1 MPTLHVLQG
10 PDKGRT
16 YQTGDEPALI
26 GRWSDQIQLTDN
38 SASRR
43 HAEIRP
49 VGGSWVLVD
58 LGSSNAT
65 YLNGQRVVSAVK
77 LKDGDQI
84 KVGSSLLVFS
94 ANERIGSL
102 TGQALVADL
111 VDLAGAGSGE
121 SSILSSISASED
133 SVILQPP
140 ETADA
145 VAAWNAVYKIAEMIG
160 TIDSVGAF
168 LGRMSDIVFE
178 HLIVDRLVIMTY
190 PDEGQELVPQV
201 VRFRYEQ
208 RDRKPKIVTSR
219 KIVAHVVETRS
230 GLLCANAMT
239 DDRFTGESSQDSI
252 HRLGLRSVICV
263 PIIAHETVQGVI
275 HLDCS
280 MSHHTYT
287 HEQLRLAIAIGRLA
301 GMAIEN
307 ARLIEQRMRT
317 ERLAAAGETVA
328 YLSHHIR
335 NLVQG
340 LHGAASTMETGIA
353 RRSVDTIASGWS
365 MMKRN
370 LERTGNLV
378 MNMLT
383 FSKDRKPSM
392 QPGSIARTIED
403 VLALAQPL
411 ADERGIMLLPDVEET
426 PVFAF
431 DPDGIHQV
439 LHNIVL
445 NAIQAVEPDSGRIN
459 IIAAPDPAGGFVTVA
474 VSDNGPGMPSE
485 TAAKVFDAF
494 YSSKGH
500 AGTGLGLAASKKIV
514 LEHGGQITVESTPGA
529 GTTFRIRLPLQ
540 SAPAESPD
548 RTQLITDSRPRRPGR
563 S

>member
-1 MPTLHVLQG
+1 VPTLHVLQG

-38 SASRR
+38 STSRR

-49 VGGSWVLVD
+49 VGGAWVLVD

-102 TGQALVADL
+102 TGPSLIADL
-111 VDLAGAGSGE
+111 VDLGGSGSGE

-168 LGRMSDIVFE
+168 LGRMADVVFE

-190 PDEGQELVPQV
+190 PDDGQELVPQV

-219 KIVAHVVETRS
+219 KIVAHVVDTKS

-239 DDRFTGESSQDSI
+239 DDRFSPESSQDSI

-263 PIIAHETVQGVI
+263 PIIAHEAVQGVI

-287 HEQLRLAIAIGRLA
+287 HEQLRLAIAIGRLT

-307 ARLIEQRMRT
+307 ARLLEQRMRT

-340 LHGAASTMETGIA
+340 LHGAASTVETGIA
-353 RRSVDTIASGWS
+353 KRSVDTIASGWG

-383 FSKDRKPSM
+383 FSKERKPSM
-392 QPGSIARTIED
+392 QPGNISRTIED

-411 ADERGIMLLPDVEET
+411 ADERGIMLLADLEET
-426 PVFAF
+426 PLFAY

-445 NAIQAVEPDSGRIN
+445 NAIQAV
-459 IIAAPDPAGGFVTVA
+459 APDAGRVNIRANVPVGGAFVDIA
-474 VSDNGPGMPSE
+474 VSDNGPGM
-485 TAAKVFDAF
+485 AADVASKVFDAF
-494 YSSKGH
+494 YSSRGH

-514 LEHGGQITVESTPGA
+514 LEHHGQISVDSTPGA
-529 GTTFRIRLPLQ
+529 GTTFLIRLPVDRS
-540 SAPAESPD
+540 SADSPE
-548 RTQLITDSRPRRPGR
+548 RTQVIHRSRSRRR
-563 S
+563 